1 MNLNTALIMK
11 LGSMLWLNAPCYED
25 VHQHLGDMKEFGLL
39 QKTGAI
45 FSLSCLHKSSIQ
57 TPLPAASQHSSRP
70 SLSLRGLPLM
80 LCFVTHSPNAAVCST
95 KHVRNIQETPGWA
108 NTNTH
113 THTQYILIRNTLTC
127 LPLHKTRG
135 PLFHVFQRN
144 LQIMNLAV
152 IKVPCA
158 PSAGLHPR
166 RGRAAAAK
174 TKSRCPWILPVG
186 RHFVFSALPVK
197 EHLDTL
203 FERGSGISIR
213 PMAGPERRKAIDPWA
228 FPASHPVTLSDP
240 LTHSSPGSAG
250 PSYLMM
256 ADAAPCCTGT
266 LLGVKSSSMY
276 SPIHHFLVP
285 AVLLRLGH
293 HSPAWTDPGSLR
305 ENASHGLNASDTHC
319 SSSVL
324 RSLPGLG

>member
-1 MNLNTALIMK
+1 
-11 LGSMLWLNAPCYED
+11 
-25 VHQHLGDMKEFGLL
+25 
-39 QKTGAI
+39 
-45 FSLSCLHKSSIQ
+45 
-57 TPLPAASQHSSRP
+57 
-70 SLSLRGLPLM
+70 
-80 LCFVTHSPNAAVCST
+80 
-95 KHVRNIQETPGWA
+95 
-108 NTNTH
+108 
-113 THTQYILIRNTLTC
+113 
-127 LPLHKTRG
+127 
-135 PLFHVFQRN
+135 
-144 LQIMNLAV
+144 MNLAV

-305 ENASHGLNASDTHC
+305 ENASWLKRIWHTLFFFSPEILTWPGITGLVTTI
-319 SSSVL
+319 SSVVIPIHHPHPTV
-324 RSLPGLG
+324 RAKVRVIVRVTW